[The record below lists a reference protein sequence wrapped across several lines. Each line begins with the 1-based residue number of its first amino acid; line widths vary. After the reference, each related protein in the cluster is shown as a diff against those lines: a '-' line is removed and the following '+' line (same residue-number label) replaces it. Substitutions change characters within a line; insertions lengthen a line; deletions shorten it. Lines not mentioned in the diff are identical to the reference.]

1 MAGLRTAN
9 TTTHHQKTYMQNQP
23 VALVTGANKGIGLQI
38 AKDLAAHGFTVLV
51 GARNLED
58 GETAAR
64 SVGTDAHALQ
74 LDVTDQGSIAAAA
87 ARIRDEFGRLD
98 VLMNNAGISHAGRP
112 GRKFENLGDVNAL
125 TTAPLED
132 VRAVFETNVF
142 GVIAVTQAM
151 LPLLRAAPAG
161 RIVITA
167 SSGGSLTLNS
177 DPANE
182 HRAMFGNYSVSKAA
196 AHAVMLA
203 FAIQLETTNIKV
215 NAACPGFTST
225 ALNNFRGTRSV
236 EEGAREPVRLALLGA
251 DGPTGTFSDEDGPIA
266 W

>member
-1 MAGLRTAN
+1 MNDQL
-9 TTTHHQKTYMQNQP
+9 

-38 AKDLAAHGFTVLV
+38 AKDLAGHGFTVLV
-51 GARNLED
+51 GSRGLDN
-58 GETAAR
+58 GETAAK
-64 SVGTDAHALQ
+64 SSGANAHAIQ
-74 LDVTDQGSIAAAA
+74 LDVTDQVSIDAAAT
-87 ARIRDEFGRLD
+87 RIRDKFGRLD

-112 GRKFENLGDVNAL
+112 GRKFENLRDVNSL
-125 TTAPLED
+125 TTAPLDD
-132 VRAVFETNVF
+132 VRTVFETNVF

-151 LPLLRAAPAG
+151 LPLLREAPAG

-177 DPANE
+177 DPTNP

-203 FAIQLETTNIKV
+203 FALALESTRIKV

-225 ALNNFRGTRSV
+225 ALNNFNGTRTV
-236 EEGAREPVRLALLGA
+236 EEGAREPVRLALIGD
-251 DGPTGTFSDEDGPIA
+251 DGPTGTFSDENGPVA